1 MAHKGKYTRLLMGSS
16 TYAYDFS
23 GVSNSL
29 ETSFGVDMIEDTTFQ
44 ATAKSEMAGD
54 PSATITQN
62 GYAVRSATEAEN
74 FEKHLTDAIEST
86 TSLTVAALYM
96 TDLDACPA
104 YVARA
109 TNAKSMKISGKTGGL
124 VTIQGDWPQGTGI
137 VRGVRVWSGTI
148 SATGA
153 QTTPGYIDLGAVG
166 TAGGYA
172 WLFVRA
178 ITGTATSADVLLQS
192 DDNTGFA
199 TPATEGTFTFSTTGV
214 VEVALSGTVD
224 RYVRLSTSDM
234 GGATNFTVTA
244 IVAVS
249 GVTY

>member
-1 MAHKGKYTRLLMGSS
+1 MAHKGKYVRLLVGSS
-16 TYAYDFS
+16 TWAYDFS
-23 GVSNSL
+23 GVSNALSTSQSVERL
-29 ETSFGVDMIEDTTFQ
+29 DDTVFQSETATTV
-44 ATAKSEMAGD
+44 AGD
-54 PSATITQN
+54 KAGTITQN
-62 GYAVRSATEAEN
+62 GYAVLSTDEAMN
-74 FEKHLTDAIEST
+74 LEKRMDEAIANA

-96 TDLDACPA
+96 TDIAACPA
-104 YVARA
+104 KVARN
-109 TNAKSMKISGKTGGL
+109 TNAGKLETGGEVKGL
-124 VTIQGDWPQGTGI
+124 FTMSGEWPQGTGI
-137 VRGVRVWSGTI
+137 VRGFRVWSGTI
-148 SATGA
+148 AATGA
-153 QTTPGYIDLGAVG
+153 QTGPAYIDLGAVG
-166 TAGGYA
+166 AAGGYA

>member
-1 MAHKGKYTRLLMGSS
+1 MAHKGKYCRLLMGSS

-29 ETSFGVDMIEDTTFQ
+29 EVTRTAERLDDTVFQ
-44 ATAKSEMAGD
+44 AATATTIAGD
-54 PSATITQN
+54 VSGSIVQN
-62 GYAVRSATEAEN
+62 GYAHITEDENTKLAVHLGAAISDATP
-74 FEKHLTDAIEST
+74 
-86 TSLTVAALYM
+86 LTVAALFM
-96 TDLDACPA
+96 TDIAACPA
-104 YVARA
+104 DVARN
-109 TNAKSMKISGKTGGL
+109 TNASKMATAGSASGLMTLNGE
-124 VTIQGDWPQGTGI
+124 WPQGEGL
-137 VRGVRVWSGTI
+137 VRGLRVWSGTI

-153 QTTPGYIDLGAVG
+153 QTSPAYIDLGAVG

-178 ITGTATSADVLLQS
+178 ITGTATNASVLLQS
-192 DDNTGFA
+192 DDNTGFTSA
-199 TPATEGTFTFSTTGV
+199 GTEGTFTFSSTGV

-224 RYVRLSTSDM
+224 RYVRLSTSSM
-234 GGATNFTVTA
+234 GGATNFAVTA